1 MPRRRA
7 VTTTRR
13 CIRCQRDLP
22 IEDFHRDLRRKDGR
36 RPYCRECEWQH
47 TKTALEA
54 DPARRERRLEQ
65 MRRWYEANRERHVAK
80 VMERRQARQAAVQAA
95 RAAANA
101 SGTRSGRT
109 RRAEKEA

>member
-7 VTTTRR
+7 AAMTRK

-22 IEDFHRDLRRKDGR
+22 VEDFHRDLRRKDGR
-36 RPYCRECEWQH
+36 RPYCRECEWSH
-47 TKTALEA
+47 TKSAMDA

-80 VMERRQARQAAVQAA
+80 VMERRQARQAAEQAA
-95 RAAANA
+95 REGARA
-101 SGTRSGRT
+101 
-109 RRAEKEA
+109 RRAKSPRTPRAEGSA